1 MSSLIKKIN
10 EINKNGEA
18 RYFVMFGGASLN
30 FTEQQIKNI
39 WRIKIFAMFGGA
51 DIYVPDNVNVNVSAF
66 CLFGSVDDKRTATDF
81 EENALIVNIKAFC
94 LFGGVTVKNIK
105 KQG

>member
-10 EINKNGEA
+10 EMNKNGES
-18 RYFVMFGGASLN
+18 RFFVLFGGTSFN
-30 FTEQQIKNI
+30 FTEQQIKSL

-51 DIYVPDNVNVNVSAF
+51 DICVPENVNVNISTF
-66 CLFGSVDDKRTATDF
+66 CLFGSVNDKRKNAEI
-81 EENALIVNIKAFC
+81 EEDALTLNVRAFC
-94 LFGGVTVKNIK
+94 LFGGMTIKNVK